1 MGNTAPGSGS
11 WFFTEETSLALLR
24 LLDARSLGL
33 TLGEELAGIIS
44 LGSDVPNVAIVRR
57 GEPVTVPFGA
67 TTNLSLEFQAVAVGA
82 DARSGRFLG
91 GISLPLECVARRCGG
106 SLYHMWFPLDLAH
119 QPAQQPHVVSPHG
132 TGQLFDQFDRSLRNA
147 ARDPR
152 SPLVCLSLCQID
164 SPEAARERYELNAEP
179 AEKAAR
185 FDSLLQSHG
194 QHSRLLQAL
203 YRQCR
208 SGRSAG
214 HPGPEVDSSPAQVA
228 PQLRDALMD
237 SWACVERRGILQ
249 HDSLRDLPGPP
260 EVRHPDGFSRRPGD
274 IARRSADAAMSG
286 LNNSAGAGQFDEAAR
301 LRHDIETTTKEA
313 NMRINQA
320 SDAIRTL
327 KERLSSKQ
335 SEHEKMRR
343 ETARLRRDA
352 EALENENEQ
361 FRLQLERRAR
371 EGGMKEDRNEELRRL
386 MREAEVLKEQKD
398 ALVLILEDLYGAVGT
413 SSRPVREE
421 AKASGGS
428 AEDAGQVPGT
438 VEPLETWTNMLPRP
452 SELFATGVLE
462 DGT

>member
-11 WFFTEETSLALLR
+11 WFFTEETTLVLLR
-24 LLDARSLGL
+24 LLDARCIGL
-33 TLGEELAGIIS
+33 TVGEELAGIIS
-44 LGSDVPNVAIVRR
+44 LGSDVLNVAIVRR
-57 GEPVTVPFGA
+57 GEPVTVPVGA
-67 TTNLSLEFQAVAVGA
+67 TNTLSLEFQAVAVGA
-82 DARSGRFLG
+82 EVGSGRFLG
-91 GISLPLECVARRCGG
+91 RVSLPLECIARRCGG
-106 SLYHMWFPLDLAH
+106 SLYHMWFPLDPVH
-119 QPAQQPHVVSPHG
+119 QPAQQPHVVGPHG
-132 TGQLFDQFDRSLRNA
+132 TGQLFDQFDRLLRNA

-152 SPLVCLSLCQID
+152 LPLVCLSLCQVD

-179 AEKAAR
+179 VEKAAR

-208 SGRSAG
+208 AGRSAG
-214 HPGPEVDSSPAQVA
+214 HPGPEVDSSATQVA
-228 PQLRDALMD
+228 PQLRDALID
-237 SWACVERRGILQ
+237 SWACVE
-249 HDSLRDLPGPP
+249 
-260 EVRHPDGFSRRPGD
+260 
-274 IARRSADAAMSG
+274 RRSADAAMSG
-286 LNNSAGAGQFDEAAR
+286 LNNSPGAGQFEEAAR

-335 SEHEKMRR
+335 SEHERMRR

-371 EGGMKEDRNEELRRL
+371 EGGTKEDRDEELRRL

-452 SELFATGVLE
+452 SELFASGVLE